1 MNFIAPL
8 LCGDIHVAHWQGP
21 SPNSKKENLL
31 STIMKGSSYRYIQ
44 EKETLPHKQTREKSF
59 IIVADQEVPP
69 EIDTQRRMSSDIDSE
84 SENSERELEPC
95 Y

>member
-59 IIVADQEVPP
+59 IIVADQEVPVSDGR
-69 EIDTQRRMSSDIDSE
+69 IRCSRSSYSLKLTPNAE
-84 SENSERELEPC
+84 
-95 Y
+95 